1 MNRIIVI
8 AVVLMTVLAAPL
20 WAQPAAPAETS
31 GKISVTGTMVTQV
44 PPDIVVWSINL
55 TSRGA
60 TLKEAKAASDLS
72 MSRALD
78 ATKELSVAPADIQT
92 SQLNAYR
99 EGGRDF
105 WGNPVNKGWSVC
117 RSITVKQRDLARFDE
132 LFTKLVD
139 AADVEV
145 NFRFESSKYHE
156 LRRETRIRA
165 AEAAKEKAEAMVKAL
180 GAALGP
186 PISVEE
192 GVSPVAMPG
201 HGAFGPQIIDPKS
214 NGAITFDWP
223 AADPAGDG
231 AATGTLAPG
240 MTEIR
245 ETVSVTFKIQ

>member
-1 MNRIIVI
+1 MKRIVAIV
-8 AVVLMTVLAAPL
+8 AVLSLVVAAPL
-20 WAQPAAPAETS
+20 WAQPATPAETPA
-31 GKISVTGTMVTQV
+31 KISVTGTMVTQV
-44 PPDIVVWSINL
+44 PPDIVVWYINL
-55 TSRGA
+55 ANRAA

-78 ATKELSVAPADIQT
+78 AIKELNVAPADTQT
-92 SQLNAYR
+92 SQLSAQR

-105 WGNPVNKGWSVC
+105 FGNQVTKGWSVC

-132 LFTKLVD
+132 FFTKLVD

-156 LRRETRIRA
+156 LREETRLRA
-165 AEAAKEKAEAMVKAL
+165 VEAAKEKAQALAGAL
-180 GAALGP
+180 GVALGP

-192 GVSPVAMPG
+192 GASGNVVP
-201 HGAFGPQIIDPKS
+201 AFGGYSPQVIDPKS
-214 NGAITFDWP
+214 NGSITVGWP
-223 AADPAGDG
+223 AGED